1 MKPLSLAFARGLLTC
16 ALAFNTGLISKY
28 STLGGVSPSVLMS
41 MVSLTSFTT
50 ALVFYVMY
58 QEKLYIR
65 QMIGMA
71 LIVFSVIVISL
82 GKNNMSGGSTRRI
95 DDSVYIGIGLVMMQ
109 CIIFTIC
116 QVLLRQYV

>member
-1 MKPLSLAFARGLLTC
+1 
-16 ALAFNTGLISKY
+16 
-28 STLGGVSPSVLMS
+28 MS

>member
-1 MKPLSLAFARGLLTC
+1 
-16 ALAFNTGLISKY
+16 
-28 STLGGVSPSVLMS
+28 MS

-95 DDSVYIGIGLVMMQ
+95 DDSV
-109 CIIFTIC
+109 
-116 QVLLRQYV
+116 